1 MNFREYF
8 LKEETED
15 KPWLR
20 DFDWAQDYVRPLD
33 KQQSW
38 SMRLDQKINTIN
50 GVTAQ
55 DLMRDYELLYA
66 QFMEA
71 RLITNKPIRVDP
83 KSESYY
89 GFHNDWL
96 KFYAIYGLPK
106 DKPNDHRRMAYLQ
119 YATSVYSNNLA
130 LAQYGDSTVDVYRKD
145 EDGYEMVDE
154 NETLGKIFGNDSTK
168 YFELLRAFSLR
179 DTKRRVEE
187 IMNEF
192 QKAYITAKIYQK

>member
-1 MNFREYF
+1 
-8 LKEETED
+8 
-15 KPWLR
+15 
-20 DFDWAQDYVRPLD
+20 
-33 KQQSW
+33 
-38 SMRLDQKINTIN
+38 
-50 GVTAQ
+50 
-55 DLMRDYELLYA
+55 
-66 QFMEA
+66 
-71 RLITNKPIRVDP
+71 
-83 KSESYY
+83 
-89 GFHNDWL
+89 
-96 KFYAIYGLPK
+96 
-106 DKPNDHRRMAYLQ
+106 MAYLQ

-192 QKAYITAKIYQK
+192 QKAYIAAK